1 MSTLSFTTF
10 RDIGAFEIN
19 QIRQDQPSCCNG
31 IVRVRQYRVTV
42 ELVDEY
48 LDVIIARLQ
57 KMFDETTNIH
67 HRQSL
72 IEEARKYNY
81 DLFTRSYKE

>member
-1 MSTLSFTTF
+1 
-10 RDIGAFEIN
+10 
-19 QIRQDQPSCCNG
+19 
-31 IVRVRQYRVTV
+31 
-42 ELVDEY
+42 
-48 LDVIIARLQ
+48 VIIARLQ